1 METEIV
7 KIDPE
12 RVENFAKEIE
22 RAAEIIRRGGLVAF
36 PTETVYGLGAN
47 ALDPEASKRIYEAKG
62 RPSDNPLIAHVASV
76 EDFSKYCEITNEK
89 SFEAL
94 SDAFIPG
101 PITVI
106 QKKRDFIPK
115 TVTAGLDTLAVRF
128 PVHTV
133 ARALISAAGVPIAA
147 PSANTSGRPS
157 PTKAEHVIEDLYD
170 KVNMIIDSGECSIGV
185 ESTIIH
191 IAGDTP
197 KLLRPGAVTLGML
210 EGVLGR
216 VECDKAI
223 FEKMGEGEKPM
234 APGMKYRHYAP
245 KAPVIGLRG
254 DEDALLKVLFEKS
267 LESDTAI
274 LCFDEDVQ
282 KIHKSERVLTLGKRE
297 DKSAHAKN
305 LFDRL
310 RAFDKMQVKKIYT
323 RIPDDSELGLA
334 VVNRLLKACGY
345 TVVDPEKI

>member
-1 METEIV
+1 MKTETV
-7 KIDPE
+7 VIDPE
-12 RVENFAKEIE
+12 RVEDFEDEIQ
-22 RAAEIIRRGGLVAF
+22 RAAEIIRNGGLVAF

-47 ALDPEASKRIYEAKG
+47 ALDSTASEKIYEAKG
-62 RPSDNPLIAHVASV
+62 RPSDNPLIAHVASI
-76 EDFSKYCEITNEK
+76 EDFSKYCKITNEETFK
-89 SFEAL
+89 AVST
-94 SDAFIPG
+94 AFIPG

-106 QKKRDFIPK
+106 QKKMDFVPE

-133 ARALISAAGVPIAA
+133 ARALINAAGVPIAA

-157 PTKAEHVIEDLYD
+157 PTRASHVIEDLD
-170 KVNMIIDSGECSIGV
+170 GKVDMIIDSGECSIGV

-191 IAGDTP
+191 IAGETP
-197 KLLRPGAVTLGML
+197 KLLRPGAVTLEML
-210 EGVLGR
+210 EEVLGH

-223 FEKMGEGEKPM
+223 LEKMGEGEKPL

-245 KAPVIGLRG
+245 KAPVIGLHGNDSAVLR
-254 DEDALLKVLFEKS
+254 ALYEKS
-267 LESDTAI
+267 LDLDTAI
-274 LCFDEDVQ
+274 LCFDEDVGQ
-282 KIHKSERVLTLGKRE
+282 ICNSDRVLTLGKRD
-297 DKSAHAKN
+297 DKAAHAKN

-345 TVVDPEKI
+345 TVVDSEKI